1 MRHKQIFLNVYKLKE
16 NYPYLRISKMYQGP
30 GEISLAFA
38 EGYHSGFNMGFNI
51 AEAVNY
57 GNRDWLERYSKFKPC
72 NCPLKVGVEL
82 DHKEMV
88 ENLQKSIFN
97 II

>member
-1 MRHKQIFLNVYKLKE
+1 MRHKQIFLNPYKLKKD
-16 NYPYLRISKMYQGP
+16 YPKLRITKMYQNK

-57 GNRDWLERYSKFKPC
+57 GTEQWLSRYLAFKGC
-72 NCPLKVGVEL
+72 GCPLKIGVTL
-82 DHKEMV
+82 DHSMM
-88 ENLQKSIFN
+88 I
-97 II
+97 